1 MHNNHV
7 PLFNFVKQSWIDHLW
22 DSLSSVRYSVL
33 HLFQKWF
40 NVFARCLLLLCS
52 WLESISSLCELTVY
66 PRLSGRLST
75 RLPTRRCDGVRGSS
89 KSLDIMYDRGLELV
103 IDSIFTIAVCNSSS
117 VSLACPTIFL
127 RQRLVDFTV
136 LSITSPHQG
145 AFFLDCWTDA
155 PALHRLWT

>member
-7 PLFNFVKQSWIDHLW
+7 PLFNFVEQSWIDRLW

-52 WLESISSLCELTVY
+52 WLESISSSSELTVY

-89 KSLDIMYDRGLELV
+89 KSPCMTEALNWW
-103 IDSIFTIAVCNSSS
+103 SIQFLRRLQCAIHQVWVWPVPPSSS
-117 VSLACPTIFL
+117 GSTGWFHRPFNY
-127 RQRLVDFTV
+127 
-136 LSITSPHQG
+136 ITPPG
-145 AFFLDCWTDA
+145 GLF
-155 PALHRLWT
+155 